1 MTAESANHN
10 DRWYVLGILTLAQ
23 TCHGIDRAVIG
34 LVLKPLGA
42 EFNLSGEQ
50 LGLLA
55 GLGYGLPFAIAA
67 IPFGY
72 AVDKFNRKTLMTL
85 ALTAW
90 SAATAVCGAAAGFW
104 SLLAGRASVGVAE
117 AGGSPTGM
125 SLLSDYFGTDKR
137 STAIGIWY
145 LSSGIGFALAFFIG
159 GWIVEH

>member
-10 DRWYVLGILTLAQ
+10 YRWYVLGILTLAQ

-72 AVDKFNRKTLMTL
+72 AVDKFNRKTLSKTIHIL
-85 ALTAW
+85 
-90 SAATAVCGAAAGFW
+90 F
-104 SLLAGRASVGVAE
+104 
-117 AGGSPTGM
+117 
-125 SLLSDYFGTDKR
+125 
-137 STAIGIWY
+137 
-145 LSSGIGFALAFFIG
+145 
-159 GWIVEH
+159 